1 MRSSG
6 TEVEEWRFKEFGR
19 ILVVVVVVA
28 AAAMEM
34 DMVTFTVIVD
44 DIVYPDGHTAM
55 ACLGGGGSLFGLLLL
70 YMSICM

>member
-1 MRSSG
+1 
-6 TEVEEWRFKEFGR
+6 
-19 ILVVVVVVA
+19 LVVVGA

-70 YMSICM
+70 CIYVDFFG

>member
-1 MRSSG
+1 
-6 TEVEEWRFKEFGR
+6 
-19 ILVVVVVVA
+19 LVVVA
-28 AAAMEM
+28 AAVAMEM

-70 YMSICM
+70 YMYVCMYVCGFFG